1 MGMQVSSMVLK
12 MAAQVLTAT
21 GCPYYLLE
29 GQVMSGCGTNIP
41 AVSLRP

>member
-1 MGMQVSSMVLK
+1 MVLENDRS
-12 MAAQVLTAT
+12 AASTAT

-41 AVSLRP
+41 AVSLVP